1 MKKETIK
8 TDKAPQAIGTYSQA
22 IKVGDT
28 VYLAGQIPL
37 VPETMALEN
46 GDMRAQ
52 IRRVFENLAAVAKA
66 SGGSLQDV
74 VKLNVYLTDLGHFP
88 LVNEVMA
95 QYFREP
101 YPARAAVGVAALP
114 KGAAV
119 EMDAVMVLTKS
130 SRRKGAKNTKKKS
143 SKKRG

>member
-1 MKKETIK
+1 MTRTVIK

-22 IKVGDT
+22 VKTGNT

-37 VPETMALEN
+37 VPETMALVD
-46 GDMRAQ
+46 GDMRMQ
-52 IRRVFENLAAVAKA
+52 ITRVFENLVAVAKA

-119 EMDAVMVLTKS
+119 EMDAVMVLEKAAATP
-130 SRRKGAKNTKKKS
+130 RRAKNKNKKV
-143 SKKRG
+143 RR

>member
-22 IKVGDT
+22 IKAGDT

-130 SRRKGAKNTKKKS
+130 SRRKGAKNAKKKS

>member
-1 MKKETIK
+1 MKREVISSNN
-8 TDKAPQAIGTYSQA
+8 APQAIGPYSQA
-22 IKVGDT
+22 VKVGDT

-66 SGGSLQDV
+66 AGGGLADV

-130 SRRKGAKNTKKKS
+130 SRRKGAKNAKKKS